1 MFEWMPV
8 LSGAVLG
15 LLQLRGRIAQRTL
28 LCLGILFACIAT
40 ASSGEVFVAPQL
52 ILVDLS
58 LVAGGVFVVR
68 TMASSPLMRRD
79 RHPLPRSIASARMA
93 RRLGTDHAAHSAHAN
108 STTPASPPR
117 RDVSSTTST
126 P

>member
-15 LLQLRGRIAQRTL
+15 LLQLRGHIAQRTL

-52 ILVDLS
+52 ILVDLA

-79 RHPLPRSIASARMA
+79 RHPLPRPDRIP
-93 RRLGTDHAAHSAHAN
+93 HSAPRAPDLAAGAARCSPVATAASHA
-108 STTPASPPR
+108 TAPSP
-117 RDVSSTTST
+117 T
-126 P
+126 